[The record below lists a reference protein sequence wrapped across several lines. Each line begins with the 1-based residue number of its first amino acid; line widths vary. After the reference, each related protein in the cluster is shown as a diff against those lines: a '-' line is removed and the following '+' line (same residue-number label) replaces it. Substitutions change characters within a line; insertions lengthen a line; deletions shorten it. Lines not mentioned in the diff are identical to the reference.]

1 MFDPY
6 APVDDFE
13 ANRNEEMASSPY
25 AMSVGE
31 IRDFVSYRFEK
42 EIKRRGLTQKQVGE
56 ICGISQG
63 RVSNIINMSDSISL
77 DYMLQAC
84 EKLGVTFEMKLVS
97 E

>member
-31 IRDFVSYRFEK
+31 IRDFVAYRFEK
-42 EIKRRGLTQKQVGE
+42 EIKRRGLTQIKAAE
-56 ICGISQG
+56 LCGISQAQ
-63 RVSNIINMSDSISL
+63 VSNIINMSGNVSL
-77 DYMLQAC
+77 EYMIQAC
-84 EKLGVTFEMKLVS
+84 EKLGVQFEMKLVS